1 MDYYQKYQKYRSKYL
16 ILKSQRNGLIGG
28 AGEKV
33 VINLDQYK
41 ELFQRCI
48 HEIPYEM
55 GFNLLLD
62 NGAINFEITKGRNDT
77 VTIPHNIII
86 NIHSHPISLEQYRTW
101 KYHPPTHTDYC
112 GSSTSSFHGIQLN
125 IVVEKAGVWL
135 FQPTK
140 KLIAEIE
147 EIQPNAGEIF
157 SKPIQEGQ
165 SGIYIDI
172 GEEMNNL
179 NEAIYINSSNHGV
192 YLNFTGD
199 NVKQILSEAYISG
212 HIGERIEQTRDDREE
227 SIQRYEMEA
236 KRELSKLSIE
246 ELRKIIPH
254 YHKIELDEYIHNMKN
269 ILSDGVEGD
278 GMITNGMGF
287 DVKFI
292 KWDEPI
298 NIEIELNERTMKV
311 FAEIKSRN
319 LMINNFDI
327 IKANIDKTRDNH
339 IIRQ

>member
-1 MDYYQKYQKYRSKYL
+1 MDYYQKYQKYRSRYL
-16 ILKSQRNGLIGG
+16 NLKSQRNGLIGG

-33 VINLDQYK
+33 VINLDEYK

-48 HEIPYEM
+48 NEIPYEI

-62 NGAINFEITKGRNDT
+62 NGAINFEITKGGNDT
-77 VTIPHNIII
+77 VTIPNNIII
-86 NIHSHPISLEQYRTW
+86 HIHSHPISLEHSSTW
-101 KYHPPTHTDYC
+101 KYYPPTETDYDK
-112 GSSTSSFHGIQLN
+112 SIASSFQGTQCN

-147 EIQPNAGEIF
+147 KIQPNAREIF
-157 SKPIQEGQ
+157 SKPTQEGQ
-165 SGIYIDI
+165 FEFYMGI
-172 GEEMNNL
+172 GEKMNNL
-179 NEAIYINSSNHGV
+179 YDAIHINSSNQGV

-199 NVKQILSEAYISG
+199 NVRQILSKAYISG
-212 HIGERIEQTRDDREE
+212 HIGQRIGHTGDNREE

-278 GMITNGMGF
+278 GMRTNGMGF

-298 NIEIELNERTMKV
+298 NIEIELNERTKRV